1 MRRFRQGSKR
11 NLMKVALIHYW
22 LVGMRGGEKVLEEL
36 CRIFPHATI
45 FTHVCDREALS
56 PTLRGMKIVETSI
69 ARLPMARRLYPS
81 YLPFMPRALEGID
94 LSGFDLVISSEAGPA
109 KGVIAP
115 PDALH
120 LCYCHSPMR
129 YIWDQYHIYRSEAN
143 IVTRTV
149 MPFLAHGLRQW
160 DVTSAARVDG
170 FIANSSH
177 VARRINKYW
186 RRETSV
192 VHPPVDVARFTV
204 AEAEPDDYYLWVGEL
219 ASYKRPDIAIRAF
232 AELDRRLLV
241 VGGPDKARRKL
252 EAVKGPPTEFLGAVS
267 QERLAELM
275 RNCRALIY
283 PGEEDFGIIPV
294 EVMASGRPVIAFGRG
309 GACET
314 VVDRKTGL
322 LFDDQS
328 PEGLVEAVK
337 TFEAEGLHTLD
348 PIALRQHAMQF
359 APSVFRDG
367 ILSELSAHGIHWPTD
382 GAP

>member
-1 MRRFRQGSKR
+1 
-11 NLMKVALIHYW
+11 MKVALIHYW

-36 CRIFPHATI
+36 CHIFPQATI
-45 FTHVCDREALS
+45 FTHVCDRSALS
-56 PTLRGMKIVETSI
+56 PTLRAMKIVETSI

-81 YLPFMPRALEGID
+81 YLSFMPRALEGID

-129 YIWDQYHIYRSEAN
+129 YIWDQYHIYRNEAN
-143 IVTRTV
+143 AVTRIA
-149 MPFLAHGLRQW
+149 MPFLAHRLRQW

-170 FIANSSH
+170 FIANSGH

-186 RRETSV
+186 RRDASV
-192 VHPPVDVARFTV
+192 VHPPVDVDRFSIG
-204 AEAEPDDYYLWVGEL
+204 EKEPDDYYLWVGEL

-241 VGGPDKARRKL
+241 VGGPDKMKRKL
-252 EAVKGPPTEFLGAVS
+252 APAKGPKTEFLGAVS

-294 EVMASGRPVIAFGRG
+294 EAMASGRPVIAFGRG

-322 LFDDQS
+322 LFEKQTS
-328 PEGLVEAVK
+328 EGLADAVK
-337 TFEAEGLHTLD
+337 TFEAEGLHNLD
-348 PIALRQHAMQF
+348 PALLRQHAMRF
-359 APSVFRDG
+359 APGVFRDG
-367 ILSELSAHGIHWPTD
+367 ILSELSAHGIHLAEDT
-382 GAP
+382 AP